1 MDEELQEVRLCSIN
15 VQTPSILSLDMCGER
30 RNKLKDEVLN
40 LINQQERWF
49 ETINIFNTFLNEIT
63 NRQLV
68 EKQQTVV

>member
-40 LINQQERWF
+40 LINQQER
-49 ETINIFNTFLNEIT
+49 
-63 NRQLV
+63 
-68 EKQQTVV
+68 